1 VAVRGIGGVCSGRH
15 CAQPILGRFGV
26 ESTVRPSLAFYN
38 TCQEIGVLV
47 AAIHRPVADR
57 GRH

>member
-1 VAVRGIGGVCSGRH
+1 
-15 CAQPILGRFGV
+15 V